1 MKPTNN
7 LQHTQNYIKIKLDI
21 VKDIILNKKDE
32 INGVFDKL
40 LKSLNVTDPIEKD
53 ILTDYCYNNY
63 IDDSLYKTCD
73 KIQKRIENS

>member
-53 ILTDYCYNNY
+53 I
-63 IDDSLYKTCD
+63 
-73 KIQKRIENS
+73 